1 MTLGPGLY
9 DYMEMLYVFTS
20 IAMDNFESE
29 IRLELRP
36 VLLACIR
43 HGFEAKEQLKILEA
57 VSRKITRNVKI
68 CLLYEG
74 LNDAYRVLSV
84 EGTPT
89 FILYLDGEE
98 IGRILGKVSPKVLNE
113 FVVEKLTQVVG
124 DLEQMSFPSSTW

>member
-1 MTLGPGLY
+1 M
-9 DYMEMLYVFTS
+9 FTS

-43 HGFEAKEQLKILEA
+43 RGFEAKEQLKILEA
-57 VSRKITRNVKI
+57 VSRKIARNVKI

-74 LNDAYRVLSV
+74 LNEAYRVLSV

-98 IGRILGKVSPKVLNE
+98 IGRILGKVSPKTLNE
-113 FVVEKLTQVVG
+113 FVLEKLTQVVG
-124 DLEQMSFPSSTW
+124 DLEQISFPSPTW